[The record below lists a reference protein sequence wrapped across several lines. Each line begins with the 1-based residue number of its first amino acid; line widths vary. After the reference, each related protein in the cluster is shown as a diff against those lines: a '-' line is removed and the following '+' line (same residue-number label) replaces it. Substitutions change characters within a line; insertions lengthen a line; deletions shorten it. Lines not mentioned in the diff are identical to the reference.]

1 MIKLIAI
8 DLDGT
13 FFHARGKVSPV
24 NVRALEKARA
34 KGIKVVIATGRVYV
48 TSDPIIAP
56 FAQAVDCISTCNGAA
71 CYYPGNPEAFG
82 REGIPTEDAASL
94 IEFLERREV
103 FYRCYIDGRISYSR
117 PSASLLERYRAMFTI
132 LEGDAGSTDV
142 RDNLAAYL
150 RETGQQVE
158 KFFLLFPNPEEAKAF
173 RPQLPQQEKFSITSS
188 FANNI
193 ELTRAGVD
201 KGTGLAFLGKLW
213 GIRREEM
220 MAIGDSENDLAM
232 LRYAGE
238 SVAMG
243 NALPELKAQCK
254 HVTLKNTED
263 GVAHIIEKLVLS

>member
-1 MIKLIAI
+1 MIKLIAT

-24 NVRALEKARA
+24 NVRALERARE
-34 KGIKVVIATGRVYV
+34 KGVKVVIATGRAFA
-48 TSDPIIAP
+48 TCDPIIAP

-71 CYYPGNPEAFG
+71 FYYPGNPEAFG
-82 REGIPTEDAASL
+82 REGIPAEDAAEL
-94 IEFLERREV
+94 IGFLEREEV
-103 FYRCYIDGRISYSR
+103 FCRCYIDGRISYGR
-117 PSASLLERYRAMFTI
+117 PSASLLARYREMFV
-132 LEGDAGSTDV
+132 LVEGAEGTTDV
-142 RDNLAAYL
+142 REDLAGWL
-150 RETGQQVE
+150 RQTGRPVE
-158 KFFLLFPNPEEAKAF
+158 KFFLLFPTPEEAKAF
-173 RPQLPQQEKFSITSS
+173 RPRIPRAEKFSVTSS
-188 FANNI
+188 FPNNI

-201 KGTGLAFLGKLW
+201 KGTGLAFLGRIW

-243 NALPELKAQCK
+243 NALPEVKAQCR

>member
-142 RDNLAAYL
+142 RDSLAAYL

-158 KFFLLFPNPEEAKAF
+158 KF
-173 RPQLPQQEKFSITSS
+173 
-188 FANNI
+188 
-193 ELTRAGVD
+193 
-201 KGTGLAFLGKLW
+201 
-213 GIRREEM
+213 
-220 MAIGDSENDLAM
+220 
-232 LRYAGE
+232 
-238 SVAMG
+238 
-243 NALPELKAQCK
+243 
-254 HVTLKNTED
+254 
-263 GVAHIIEKLVLS
+263 